1 MAISRQAVIHG
12 FRYFLG
18 REPESEQTIAAYL
31 GMRDETE
38 FAEVLLQS
46 AEFSYGDRFR
56 HLLALRAVVAQ
67 AFAWEIAQFGYGF

>member
-46 AEFSYGDRFR
+46 AEFSYSDRFR